1 MNSAPLS
8 LCFSLFVEIAK
19 INQLSRTLMDGQLP
33 SGFLTSHFAVLNH
46 LMNVHDGRTPLE
58 LARAF
63 QVPKTTMTHTLSGLE
78 KNSLVDFRPNPK
90 DGRSKCVWITDAG
103 RGFRDQAIVNLE
115 PKLTQFLAHL
125 STDHVSA
132 LVADLANIRE
142 LLDTDR
148 DEDIRPTR

>member
-8 LCFSLFVEIAK
+8 LCFSLFVETAK

-78 KNSLVDFRPNPK
+78 KNRLVDFRPNPK
-90 DGRSKCVWITDAG
+90 DGRSKRVWITDAG

-115 PKLTQFLAHL
+115 PKLTKFLAHL

-148 DEDIRPTR
+148 DEDIGPAT

>member
-1 MNSAPLS
+1 LNSAPLS
-8 LCFSLFVEIAK
+8 SCFSLFVEIAK

-33 SGFLTSHFAVLNH
+33 DGFLTSHFAVLNH

-58 LARAF
+58 LASAF

-90 DGRSKCVWITDAG
+90 DGRSKCVWITNAG
-103 RGFRDQAIVNLE
+103 RGFRDQAIVKLE

-125 STDHVSA
+125 STDNVSA
-132 LVADLANIRE
+132 LVTDLANLRK

-148 DEDIRPTR
+148 DQDIRSAS

>member
-1 MNSAPLS
+1 
-8 LCFSLFVEIAK
+8 
-19 INQLSRTLMDGQLP
+19 
-33 SGFLTSHFAVLNH
+33 
-46 LMNVHDGRTPLE
+46 
-58 LARAF
+58 
-63 QVPKTTMTHTLSGLE
+63 MTHTLSGLE

-90 DGRSKCVWITDAG
+90 DGRSKCVWITDPG

-115 PKLTQFLAHL
+115 PKLTKFLAHL

-148 DEDIRPTR
+148 DEDIDPAT